1 MTNDLRRTCSR
12 ITYRFQ
18 SHDIKVYY
26 FNHVVN
32 RMRAAVVR
40 AGGELQGGIHN
51 LPRKIQRWTL
61 LRSPHVNK
69 KSREKFWVVNRLRL
83 FRWDAP
89 ANIDPDAH
97 RIISETV
104 PASVAVRSIVNDPGL
119 RALKSV
125 FDTIQQVNSNRIK
138 TSQAHTGN
146 NEQEEQQQLDETTT
160 TTTTTTADNI
170 STDSDSD
177 QVEQDNGRNKT

>member
-12 ITYRFQ
+12 ITHRFQ

-26 FNHVVN
+26 YNHVVN

-89 ANIDPDAH
+89 AHIDPDAH

-104 PASVAVRSIVNDPGL
+104 PASVAVRTIVNDPGL

-125 FDTIQQVNSNRIK
+125 FDTIQQVNSNQVE
-138 TSQAHTGN
+138 TSESQTDSK
-146 NEQEEQQQLDETTT
+146 EQQEEQQKLDETATIS
-160 TTTTTTADNI
+160 TTADNA
-170 STDSDSD
+170 STGSDSD
-177 QVEQDNGRNKT
+177 QVEQDNGKNKT